1 VLELAAGVLVALV
14 VLVLVLEP
22 LTRGAGGK
30 AFSGRDLTDVP
41 EFFDPEESDSP
52 KFRAL
57 TALREI
63 EFDRATGKLSDEDYA
78 KLKAQYSAAALEAIR
93 AEETIESAVADQS
106 PDDLAE
112 QAVERAKSG
121 AGVKDC
127 PVCGRSPQ
135 PGSVFCSTCGCFLA
149 APEPKPRCA
158 SCGSAVQVE
167 AKFCLQC
174 GSETAMPQLVG

>member
-1 VLELAAGVLVALV
+1 MLELAAGVLVALA
-14 VLVLVLEP
+14 VLLLVLEP
-22 LTRGAGGK
+22 LMRGAGGQ
-30 AFSGRDLTDVP
+30 AFSSGDSTDVP

-93 AEETIESAVADQS
+93 AEETIESAVPDP

-112 QAVERAKSG
+112 EAVERAKSG

-135 PGSVFCSTCGCFLA
+135 SDSVVCSTCGCFLA

-158 SCGSAVQVE
+158 SCGSAVQIE
-167 AKFCLQC
+167 ATFCGQC
-174 GSETAMPQLVG
+174 GSQTAMPQLVG